1 MKITIRKGTKG
12 FEAYVPK
19 KDLEE
24 PVVACEHPGLW
35 GGWIELGNGWRF
47 AMPEMAADTPLPLT
61 LDARRLSTGED

>member
-1 MKITIRKGTKG
+1 VKITIRRGTEG

-24 PVVACEHPGLW
+24 AVVASERPELW

-47 AMPEMAADTPLPLT
+47 ALPPQEAEVRLPLT
-61 LDARRLSTGED
+61 VDARRIATGDG

>member
-1 MKITIRKGTKG
+1 MKITIRKAANG

-24 PVVACEHPGLW
+24 LVVASEHPGLW

-47 AMPEMAADTPLPLT
+47 DMPEMPADTPLPLT
-61 LDARRLSTGED
+61 LDARRLSTGG

>member
-1 MKITIRKGTKG
+1 MKITIRKGAGG

-24 PVVACEHPGLW
+24 PVVASEHPGLW

-47 AMPEMAADTPLPLT
+47 AMPALATDTPLPLT
-61 LDARRLSTGED
+61 LDARRISTGEG

>member
-1 MKITIRKGTKG
+1 MKITIRKIDDG

-24 PVVACEHPGLW
+24 RIVASEHPGLW

-47 AMPEMAADTPLPLT
+47 DMPEMAADTPLPIT
-61 LDARRLSTGED
+61 LDARRTSTGE

>member
-1 MKITIRKGTKG
+1 MKITIRKDDTGR

-24 PVVACEHPGLW
+24 HVVDSEHPTLW

-47 AMPEMAADTPLPLT
+47 EMPEMAADTPLPLT
-61 LDARRLSTGED
+61 LDARRTSTGE

>member
-1 MKITIRKGTKG
+1 MKITIRKGAKG

-24 PVVACEHPGLW
+24 PVVASERPGLW

-47 AMPEMAADTPLPLT
+47 AMPEMAADTRLPLT
-61 LDARRLSTGED
+61 LDARRLSTGEE